1 MTEDTKAQAM
11 LMYRRG
17 WSCAGISRELKEDPV
32 AVRSY
37 IASMTV
43 GIGKKSRRP
52 IEKQK
57 IVVPFEIPDYA
68 PICNATATGKYE
80 PAELNYRG
88 KK

>member
-17 WSCAGISRELKEDPV
+17 WSCAGISRELKEDHV

-43 GIGKKSRRP
+43 GIGKK
-52 IEKQK
+52 IAQADQEAK
-57 IVVPFEIPDYA
+57 D
-68 PICNATATGKYE
+68 
-80 PAELNYRG
+80 RG
-88 KK
+88 AF

>member
-11 LMYRRG
+11 LMYRSG

-32 AVRSY
+32 EVRSY

-52 IEKQK
+52 IKNQK
-57 IVVPFEIPDYA
+57 IVVPFEVPDYA
-68 PICNATATGKYE
+68 PICNATATGAYK
-80 PAELNYRG
+80 PTELNYRG
-88 KK
+88 KQ

>member
-32 AVRSY
+32 EVRSY

-43 GIGKKSRRP
+43 GIGKKSIRP
-52 IEKQK
+52 IKKQK
-57 IVVPFEIPDYA
+57 IVVTFEIPDYA
-68 PICNATATGKYE
+68 PICNATSTGLYLGE
-80 PAELNYRG
+80 GLDYR
-88 KK
+88 K